1 MTTLV
6 RAFPVLP
13 GKEGQIRAL
22 AEEVQGER
30 RFQADEFYRR
40 MGIVRETW
48 HLQQTEAGPMCI
60 VCTQLNDLDEAARA
74 YAASEHPYDAW
85 FKQQV
90 RKISGIDPSREP
102 KGPWS
107 EQVFDWTD
115 VPATEK
121 VAR

>member
-60 VCTQLNDLDEAARA
+60 VCTQLNNLDEAARA

-115 VPATEK
+115 VSATEK

>member
-1 MTTLV
+1 MKTLV

-13 GKEGQIRAL
+13 GKEGQVRAL
-22 AEEVQGER
+22 ADEVQGER

-48 HLQQTEAGPMCI
+48 HLQQTEAGAICI
-60 VCTQLNDLDEAARA
+60 VCTQVTNLEDASRA

-90 RKISGIDPSREP
+90 RKLCGIDPSREP
-102 KGPWS
+102 QGPWS
-107 EQVFDWTD
+107 EQVFDWSD
-115 VPATEK
+115 AP
-121 VAR
+121 VADETGR